1 MEKGKRR
8 KSQDKLY
15 FSEKERAEL
24 RSTIPARTGK
34 SNLEGCD
41 EIALMVEEDP
51 EAAKGNLA
59 GLCYEKY
66 TQLLGIKGYRLSEAQ
81 ADEFQL
87 FFAKVMRTIGKCI
100 KEGDVNAD
108 AVWDFLLY
116 GGKAPWDK
124 AQSGKKK

>member
-1 MEKGKRR
+1 MKKRR
-8 KSQDKLY
+8 KVKDKLY

-34 SNLEGCD
+34 SNSELCA
-41 EIALMVEEDP
+41 EIALRVEEDP
-51 EAAKGNLA
+51 EAAKGDLV
-59 GLCYEKY
+59 GLYYEKY
-66 TQLLGIKGYRLSEAQ
+66 TQLVGIKGYRLSEAQ
-81 ADEFQL
+81 AEEFPL
-87 FFAKVMRTIGKCI
+87 FFVKVMRTIKKCI

-124 AQSGKKK
+124 SQFCKKEK